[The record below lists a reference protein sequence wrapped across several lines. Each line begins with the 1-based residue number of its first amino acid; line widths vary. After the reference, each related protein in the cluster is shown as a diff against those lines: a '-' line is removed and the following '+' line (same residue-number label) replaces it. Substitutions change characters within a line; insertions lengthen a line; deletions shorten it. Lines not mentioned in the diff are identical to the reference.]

1 MKKFFP
7 FGACETLIIL
17 TLMIVNFTP
26 IFAQTEECPAPANL
40 QVSNVTM
47 HEATLTWEGPA
58 EPVYEMRVYA
68 DGVYQDDQFYTWP
81 ETNNIVLENLLS
93 NADYVVRLFR
103 HCPLFTE
110 SAQVEVNFKTLPD
123 CDPPTNFQF
132 NTGIDS
138 VAVTWDAAPSA
149 GNIVSLTKGGIEVQS
164 FQTNDNGAVFYDL
177 EANTIYKFNLIYIC
191 TDGSEQF
198 YTSQFTT
205 LPDCSPMYNLQLSN
219 ITTSSVTINW
229 EDSVAGR
236 LYEITLI
243 GGDDGSQYL
252 FTEEHTATYTNLQSN
267 TPYQVSIDAECR
279 AADYVQ
285 PLFAHFKTLP
295 DCSPVQ
301 NFQTEAF
308 TDSVA
313 MTWDG
318 IDTNEYT
325 VSLYDDGIL
334 LDSFWAPWGS
344 SAWFSGLHPN
354 TTYEVQMV
362 VQCPDLS
369 QVETWYIFTTLPEMV
384 SYCTSNGVNAEK
396 NHLAFVSFADINRNS
411 GSDGGYSDNTAMSA
425 NVTSGASYILTLKA
439 DGLPNKKYMS
449 AWIDFNADGD
459 FDDLNE
465 QVANSTIGKNEVST
479 LVEIPAGAMVG
490 TTRMRIVLS
499 HHKGISPCGSYAQGE
514 TEDYTIIIH
523 PGTSGEVL
531 SFEAYPNPVTD
542 ALNFKTTVAGPI
554 TIINSVGTVMF
565 TGKVPNVLP
574 VSTWPKGFYYIV
586 ISGDSKKTIRIAKN

>member
-1 MKKFFP
+1 
-7 FGACETLIIL
+7 
-17 TLMIVNFTP
+17 
-26 IFAQTEECPAPANL
+26 
-40 QVSNVTM
+40 
-47 HEATLTWEGPA
+47 
-58 EPVYEMRVYA
+58 
-68 DGVYQDDQFYTWP
+68 
-81 ETNNIVLENLLS
+81 
-93 NADYVVRLFR
+93 
-103 HCPLFTE
+103 
-110 SAQVEVNFKTLPD
+110 
-123 CDPPTNFQF
+123 
-132 NTGIDS
+132 
-138 VAVTWDAAPSA
+138 
-149 GNIVSLTKGGIEVQS
+149 
-164 FQTNDNGAVFYDL
+164 
-177 EANTIYKFNLIYIC
+177 
-191 TDGSEQF
+191 
-198 YTSQFTT
+198 
-205 LPDCSPMYNLQLSN
+205 
-219 ITTSSVTINW
+219 
-229 EDSVAGR
+229 
-236 LYEITLI
+236 
-243 GGDDGSQYL
+243 
-252 FTEEHTATYTNLQSN
+252 
-267 TPYQVSIDAECR
+267 
-279 AADYVQ
+279 
-285 PLFAHFKTLP
+285 
-295 DCSPVQ
+295 
-301 NFQTEAF
+301 
-308 TDSVA
+308 
-313 MTWDG
+313 
-318 IDTNEYT
+318 
-325 VSLYDDGIL
+325 
-334 LDSFWAPWGS
+334 
-344 SAWFSGLHPN
+344 
-354 TTYEVQMV
+354 MV

-425 NVTSGASYILTLKA
+425 NVTSGASYVLTLKA